1 MSEIEIE
8 IEDEAWN
15 CALSDPGGLVRRAAE
30 AAAGGAVGGIVVLLT
45 DDAALQ
51 DLNAR
56 FLDKDRPTNVL
67 AFPDASPDRLGD
79 VALAFGVC
87 QREAAEQGKT
97 LADHTTHLVVHG
109 VLHLLGYDH
118 LADDDA
124 ARMEALERRLLAA
137 MNIQDPYA
145 DVRA

>member
-1 MSEIEIE
+1 MIEIK
-8 IEDEAWN
+8 IADEAWTA
-15 CALSDPGGLVRRAAE
+15 ALPEAESLARRAAE
-30 AAAGGAVGGIVVLLT
+30 AAAGDAKGEIVVLLT
-45 DDAALQ
+45 DDDALHR
-51 DLNAR
+51 LNAK
-56 FLDKDRPTNVL
+56 FLGKDRPTNVL

-87 QREAAEQGKT
+87 QREAAEQGKS
-97 LADHTTHLVVHG
+97 LADHASHLVVHG

-118 LADDDA
+118 LADDEA

-145 DVRA
+145 DVRD

>member
-1 MSEIEIE
+1 MIEIE
-8 IEDEAWN
+8 IEDEAWSR
-15 CALSDPGGLVRRAAE
+15 ALPDPAGLVRRAAE
-30 AAAGGAVGGIVVLLT
+30 AAAGDTGGEIVVLLT
-45 DDAALQ
+45 GDAALQ
-51 DLNAR
+51 ILNAQ

-67 AFPDASPDRLGD
+67 AFPDASADRLGD
-79 VALAFGVC
+79 LALAFGVC
-87 QREAAEQGKT
+87 QREAAEQGKS
-97 LADHTTHLVVHG
+97 LADHASHLVIHG

-145 DVRA
+145 DVRD

>member
-1 MSEIEIE
+1 MIEIEIE
-8 IEDEAWN
+8 IEDAAWTK
-15 CALSDPGGLVRRAAE
+15 ALPDPQALVRRAAE
-30 AAAGGAVGGIVVLLT
+30 AAAADAVGDIVILLT
-45 DDAALQ
+45 DDVALQ
-51 DLNAR
+51 GLNGR
-56 FLDKDRPTNVL
+56 FLGKDRPTNVL